1 MKKKLIC
8 TLIILIVVMAGVFAC
23 SSKKQKKPASPP
35 VPVMV
40 ETAHQETIPIT
51 LSGIGN
57 VEAYQSIS
65 IKAQITG
72 LITKVH
78 FTQGQDVKKGDP
90 LLDLDCRSVEA
101 ELKKAQANLLKD
113 TAEAE
118 NARVEYKRYAR
129 LIEKNYVA
137 RQEYDRAVTN
147 LQTLEATLKADK
159 AIVDSSRVQMQY
171 CSIYS
176 PIDGRT
182 GALKVDQGNIVNA
195 NDTEITTVNQIQ
207 PVKVSFAIPEKELAD
222 IKKHMTNERLQ
233 MQAFISGDT
242 RPEAGELNFVDNF
255 IDKTT
260 GTIIL
265 KGVFANKDKRL
276 LPGQYVDVV
285 LNLANE
291 KDAILVP
298 SQSIEQAQEGQFVF
312 VLMPDL
318 TVAMRTVTIGRTFQ
332 NETVILNGL
341 KPGERVVTDGQMQL
355 KPGTKVSIKEKTN
368 KIPKEK

>member
-1 MKKKLIC
+1 MKKKLNFI
-8 TLIILIVVMAGVFAC
+8 LIILIVVMAVISAC
-23 SSKKQKKPASPP
+23 SSKKHKTANPP

-40 ETAHQETIPIT
+40 EAVSQKTIPVT

-65 IKAQITG
+65 IKARITG
-72 LITKVH
+72 LITRVH

-147 LQTLEATLKADK
+147 LETLEATLKADK
-159 AIVDSSRVQMQY
+159 AIVDSSRVQIQY

-195 NDTEITTVNQIQ
+195 NDTEITTINQIQ
-207 PVKVSFAIPEKELAD
+207 PVKVSFAIPEKDLPD
-222 IKKHMTNERLQ
+222 IKKYMTDSRLK
-233 MQAFISGDT
+233 MQVFIPGDAQ
-242 RPEAGELNFVDNF
+242 PEAGELNFVDNF
-255 IDKTT
+255 IDKAT

-265 KGVFANKDKRL
+265 KGVFANTDKRL
-276 LPGQYVDVV
+276 LPGQFVEVV
-285 LNLANE
+285 LNLAYEDN
-291 KDAILVP
+291 AILVP

-312 VLMPDL
+312 VLKPDL
-318 TVAMRTVTIGRTFQ
+318 TVEMRTVVTGRTFK
-332 NETVILNGL
+332 NETVILKGL
-341 KPGERVVTDGQMQL
+341 KPGENVVTDGQMQL
-355 KPGTKVSIKEKTN
+355 KPGTRVRIKEKIRNNTRDR
-368 KIPKEK
+368 

>member
-1 MKKKLIC
+1 MKKKLFC
-8 TLIILIVVMAGVFAC
+8 TLIILIIVMTGIFAC
-23 SSKKQKKPASPP
+23 SSKKQKPANPP
-35 VPVMV
+35 VPVMI
-40 ETAHQETIPIT
+40 ETVNQKTIPIT

-113 TAEAE
+113 MAEAE

-147 LQTLEATLKADK
+147 LEALEATLKADK
-159 AIVDSSRVQMQY
+159 AIVDSNRVQMQY

-182 GALKVDQGNIVNA
+182 GALKVDQGNIANA
-195 NDTEITTVNQIQ
+195 NDTEITTINQIQ
-207 PVKVSFAIPEKELAD
+207 PVKVSFAIPEKDLVD
-222 IKKHMTNERLQ
+222 IKKYMTNSRLQ

-242 RPEAGELNFVDNF
+242 HPEVGELNFVDNF

-265 KGVFANKDKRL
+265 KGVFANKDKKL
-276 LPGQYVDVV
+276 LPGQYVEVV
-285 LNLANE
+285 LNLASENN
-291 KDAILVP
+291 AILVP
-298 SQSIEQAQEGQFVF
+298 TQSIEQSQEGQFVY
-312 VLMPDL
+312 VIMPSL
-318 TVAMRTVTIGRTFQ
+318 TVEMRTVTIGRTFQ
-332 NETVILNGL
+332 NETVILKGL
-341 KPGERVVTDGQMQL
+341 KPGEKVVTDGQMQL
-355 KPGTKVSIKEKTN
+355 KPGTKVRIKEKTN
-368 KIPKEK
+368 KNPQEK